1 VKNDE
6 VLNSDLVRSRIIQI
20 EYKEL
25 TESEIRRIYIEETGT
40 EPPANITIYSS
51 DDFPELRERDTYSG
65 FDGSAI
71 IFTLKKRGS
80 IKCIRLPAAVKE
92 ARKTVGSRN
101 IGLVLRW
108 DRLSPHNKFS
118 EKLSIKTC

>member
-51 DDFPELRERDTYSG
+51 SGFPELE
-65 FDGSAI
+65 
-71 IFTLKKRGS
+71 
-80 IKCIRLPAAVKE
+80 KE
-92 ARKTVGSRN
+92 
-101 IGLVLRW
+101 IHILVLMAQ
-108 DRLSPHNKFS
+108 LFTFTMK
-118 EKLSIKTC
+118 KKG

>member
-1 VKNDE
+1 MKNDE

-51 DDFPELRERDTYSG
+51 SGFPELE
-65 FDGSAI
+65 
-71 IFTLKKRGS
+71 
-80 IKCIRLPAAVKE
+80 KE
-92 ARKTVGSRN
+92 
-101 IGLVLRW
+101 IHILVLMAQ
-108 DRLSPHNKFS
+108 LFTFTMK
-118 EKLSIKTC
+118 KKG